1 MLKTLLS
8 PLLLPFVALA
18 LAATLPGC
26 GRSSGDGTGGGAAGG
41 GANGGTPGSGLG
53 KDPIRVAAAADLAVA
68 FKEVGAQYEAKT
80 GRKVD
85 FTFGSTGLLAK
96 QLEEGAPFD
105 VFAGAN
111 ASFVDQ
117 AVKSGACD
125 GATKAPY
132 ATGRLA
138 IYVKSGTPPT
148 LAQLAKG
155 EYKHIAIANP
165 DHAPYGKAA
174 REAMQKAGVW
184 DGAQK
189 RMVYGENV
197 QQAHQFAQSGNA
209 DVAIIALSL
218 AMAATEGSFAE
229 IDTSMHS
236 ALNQE
241 MVVCRGRGGP
251 RDRAKDFLDYVASTE
266 GRAVLKK
273 RGFLL
278 PGEARTPAQ

>member
-1 MLKTLLS
+1 MKT
-8 PLLLPFVALA
+8 LLLPFIALA
-18 LAATLPGC
+18 LAAALPAC
-26 GRSSGDGTGGGAAGG
+26 SRSGGDSRDTGTGSGTGTGGGTG
-41 GANGGTPGSGLG
+41 N
-53 KDPIRVAAAADLAVA
+53 DPIRVAAAADLAVA

-96 QLEEGAPFD
+96 QVEEGAPFD

-111 ASFVDQ
+111 ASFVDE
-117 AVKSGACD
+117 AIKSGACD

-138 IYVKSGTPPT
+138 IYVSSGTPPT
-148 LAQLAKG
+148 LADLAKADF
-155 EYKHIAIANP
+155 KHIAIANP

-184 DGAQK
+184 SAVEK

-218 AMAATEGSFAE
+218 AMAATEGAFVE
-229 IDTSMHS
+229 IDPAMHTP
-236 ALNQE
+236 LEQQ
-241 MVVCRGRGGP
+241 MVVCKGHGGP
-251 RDRAKDFLDYVASTE
+251 RDRAKDFVAFVASTE

-278 PGEARTPAQ
+278 PGESRTP

>member
-1 MLKTLLS
+1 MKNPLLRFEGAR
-8 PLLLPFVALA
+8 LLPFIALA
-18 LAATLPGC
+18 LSAALPAC
-26 GRSSGDGTGGGAAGG
+26 SRSSSDGANGSTGSGSGAGTGGGTG
-41 GANGGTPGSGLG
+41 N
-53 KDPIRVAAAADLAVA
+53 DPIRVAAAADLAVA

-96 QLEEGAPFD
+96 QVEDGAPFD
-105 VFAGAN
+105 VFAAAN
-111 ASFVDQ
+111 ASFVDE
-117 AVKSGACD
+117 AIKSGACD

-138 IYVKSGTPPT
+138 IYVKTGTPPA
-148 LAQLAKG
+148 LADLGKADF
-155 EYKHIAIANP
+155 KHIAIANP

-184 DGAQK
+184 AAVEK

-197 QQAHQFAQSGNA
+197 QQAQQFASSGNA

-218 AMAATEGSFAE
+218 AMSATEGSFVE
-229 IDTSMHS
+229 IDPSMHT
-236 ALNQE
+236 ALDQQ
-241 MVVCRGRGGP
+241 MVVCTGRGGP
-251 RDRAKDFLDYVASTE
+251 RDHAKDFMAYVASTE
-266 GRAVLKK
+266 GRALLKK

-278 PGEARTPAQ
+278 PGEVRPQ

>member
-1 MLKTLLS
+1 MLLS
-8 PLLLPFVALA
+8 PRGLLYPFIALA
-18 LAATLPGC
+18 LGAAVPAC
-26 GRSSGDGTGGGAAGG
+26 GRSGDGTGSGG
-41 GANGGTPGSGLG
+41 GSPGSGQG

-68 FKEVGAQYEAKT
+68 FKEVGEAYEKKT

-96 QLEEGAPFD
+96 QVEEGAPFD

-111 ASFVDQ
+111 AAFVDETI
-117 AVKSGACD
+117 KSGACD
-125 GATKAPY
+125 GATKVPY
-132 ATGRLA
+132 AVGRLA
-138 IYVKSGTPPT
+138 IYVRSGTPPS
-148 LAQLAKG
+148 LADLANG
-155 EYKHIAIANP
+155 NFKHIAIANP
-165 DHAPYGKAA
+165 EHAPYGRAA
-174 REAMQKAGVW
+174 REALQKAGVW
-184 DGAQK
+184 TAVEK

-218 AMAATEGSFAE
+218 ALAAQDGAFVEV
-229 IDTSMHS
+229 DTSMHT

-251 RDRAKDFLDYVASTE
+251 RDKAKDFVDYVASTE
-266 GRAVLKK
+266 GRAVLKQ

-278 PGEARTPAQ
+278 PGELRKP